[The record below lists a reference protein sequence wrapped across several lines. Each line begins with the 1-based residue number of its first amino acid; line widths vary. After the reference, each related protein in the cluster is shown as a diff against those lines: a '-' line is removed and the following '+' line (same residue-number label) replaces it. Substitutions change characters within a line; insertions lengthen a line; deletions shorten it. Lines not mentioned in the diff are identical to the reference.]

1 MKKIMIAAFMALTL
15 NQVSAQNMNMRDAF
29 RQMPDSIM
37 PYLTKNNRLDF
48 IDFLDSGMRAE
59 VKNKLGGTSEMLT
72 IANDSLTI
80 KMSPSMH
87 VDMLLLDSTI
97 VMIETFTVDSIYG
110 QSKVSFYNTNWQQ
123 IDAPTLTEVQMKRI
137 KCLEMQNI
145 LKRDDEILNK
155 R

>member
-1 MKKIMIAAFMALTL
+1 MALTL